1 MSEGPEGKEQKG
13 KQEKGELFRSVNRDW
28 LVGINLVSCMV
39 VGFSI
44 GHWVLDP
51 FFGTDPWFTI
61 IFFFLGIAAGFK
73 HLLKVALS
81 LRDDDIDEENSKPQA
96 PNNK

>member
-1 MSEGPEGKEQKG
+1 MSEQADDKERKV

-44 GHWVLDP
+44 GYWVLDP
-51 FFGTDPWFTI
+51 FFGTEPWLTI

-73 HLLKVALS
+73 HLIKVALS
-81 LRDDDIDEENSKPQA
+81 QKDDDNSDE
-96 PNNK
+96 

>member
-1 MSEGPEGKEQKG
+1 MMPEQKEDKEQKG
-13 KQEKGELFRSVNRDW
+13 KQEKGEFFRSVNRDW

-51 FFGTDPWFTI
+51 FFGTKPWFTI

-73 HLLKVALS
+73 HLIKVALS
-81 LRDDDIDEENSKPQA
+81 QKDDEDE
-96 PNNK
+96 NKSNMKD